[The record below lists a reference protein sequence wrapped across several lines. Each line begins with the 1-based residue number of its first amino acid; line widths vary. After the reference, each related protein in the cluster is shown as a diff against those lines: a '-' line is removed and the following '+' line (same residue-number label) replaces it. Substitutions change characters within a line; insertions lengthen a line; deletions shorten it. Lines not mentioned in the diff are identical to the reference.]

1 MVDADR
7 SLRGRDRD
15 IRDSRRYPSPDV
27 DTRCHLLSLNTSFII
42 SISRYREIDRDMERY
57 ADPVLR
63 LSEEDIK
70 RYEFLQRRR
79 EERERELSDLS
90 LQVSGPHLHL
100 FNSLS
105 NSQIIISTPINVSDK
120 S

>member
-1 MVDADR
+1 MDADR

-27 DTRCHLLSLNTSFII
+27 DTRCHLLSLNTSFT
-42 SISRYREIDRDMERY
+42 SISRYRERDRDRDRERY

-70 RYEFLQRRR
+70 RYEFLQRK
-79 EERERELSDLS
+79 RELSDLS

-120 S
+120 P

>member
-1 MVDADR
+1 MDADR
-7 SLRGRDRD
+7 SLKGRDRD
-15 IRDSRRYPSPDV
+15 ITDSRRYPSPDV

-63 LSEEDIK
+63 LLEEDIK
-70 RYEFLQRRR
+70 RYEFLQRK
-79 EERERELSDLS
+79 RELSDLS

-100 FNSLS
+100 FDSLS

-120 S
+120 P